1 MQNKAIR
8 QKHER
13 FVSEKTAE
21 FNRELGEKE
30 NEILVLKDMV
40 KASQLQL
47 RAKERD
53 TARFKQKSI

>member
-1 MQNKAIR
+1 VN
-8 QKHER
+8 
-13 FVSEKTAE
+13 EKTAE
-21 FNRELGEKE
+21 FKRELGEKE

-53 TARFKQKSI
+53 TARFK